1 MHDANT
7 VKIILNYSLYIYIQ
21 LPTCTVLQDQHNY
34 TPASHGHS
42 SHGSDQLKCP
52 LGADCRVC
60 CQVAPIWGIAGVTSW
75 TAEFRENHDF
85 IVAADGIRT
94 RTAAITPSFLPLTQQ
109 VDTVPLHWLLSGQ
122 VMLLPL
128 NAVWSVIASFV
139 IRVSEGFL
147 MLLTGKWRVEVA
159 PSTAR
164 RTTMVATEVMAGLFC
179 QIRNVTYFRSRTRNK
194 TLKTFA

>member
-1 MHDANT
+1 M
-7 VKIILNYSLYIYIQ
+7 ILLSQ
-21 LPTCTVLQDQHNY
+21 QT
-34 TPASHGHS
+34 ASGHG
-42 SHGSDQLKCP
+42 QQP
-52 LGADCRVC
+52 Y
-60 CQVAPIWGIAGVTSW
+60 
-75 TAEFRENHDF
+75 
-85 IVAADGIRT
+85 
-94 RTAAITPSFLPLTQQ
+94 TPSFLPLTQQ

-179 QIRNVTYFRSRTRNK
+179 QIRNVTLNSAVQLVTPAIPHIGATWQQ
-194 TLKTFA
+194 TLQSAPSGHLSWSDPPWLAGV